1 MQEFAQLSEKAARA
15 AGKVLLDWQGRITPK
30 EKGVRDLVTEADFAS
45 QTVIRD
51 LLLGAYP
58 SHEFLG
64 EEDLPGVTNSRSAG
78 EYRWVVDPLDGTQ
91 NYVHRLQTFAVSIA
105 LQHRGE
111 VILGTVYDPVSNECF
126 TAVKGQ
132 GAFLNGSKIGTKDCQ
147 VANDAMVAVS
157 FSPHV
162 DRDSVEFRRFVETT
176 LACQSIRR
184 LGSAA
189 LNLAYLAAGRLDAY
203 FATSVKI
210 WDIAAG
216 VLLVSEA
223 GGVISS
229 IHGGP
234 VDLENPRFL
243 ASATPILHQEML
255 EVLRKAEVSPQ

>member
-1 MQEFAQLSEKAARA
+1 MQEFPQICEKAARA
-15 AGKVLLDWQGRITPK
+15 AGQVLLDWQGRITPK
-30 EKGVRDLVTEADFAS
+30 EKGSRDLVTEADFAS
-45 QTVIRD
+45 QAKIREI
-51 LLLGAYP
+51 LLGAFP
-58 SHEFLG
+58 SHDFLG
-64 EEDLPGVTNSRSAG
+64 EEDLPDSKLGNRSA

-105 LQHRGE
+105 LQKRGE
-111 VILGTVYDPVSNECF
+111 VVLGTVFDPVANECY
-126 TAVKGQ
+126 TAIKGQ
-132 GAFLNGSKIGTKDCQ
+132 GAYLNGARLGTKNCL

-162 DRDSVEFRRFVETT
+162 ERDSVEFRRFVETT

-223 GGVISS
+223 GGIISS

-243 ASATPILHQEML
+243 ASATESLHGEML